1 MIRLEERQAGVKP
14 KLVAIPWAGKLQR
27 IRRVDAGPHREGFVS
42 CTVAPPIDG
51 TGKAQ
56 IVNPPDDGNANIT
69 IAFHGGAIIPAVSLE
84 LIFWGTAWTNPST
97 APRASQVIAAVNNIL
112 GGPYMS
118 GLRQYGIGFGSLRGA
133 IIALTDPPNPF
144 SRDDWHNLIW
154 DLIDQGTFPEPDDAG
169 GRNLYML
176 ILPPGIASG
185 QGVCGIHGHP
195 GDYDFPADYDT
206 AWAGFVINDGNI
218 DTVTSKLSHELV
230 EACTDPEDD
239 GWRIDGRASTDAEV
253 GDVCVNTISRM
264 NGVTVQGYWSKF
276 DRACLIPLMYSL
288 RRFLLMSGRDPSK
301 DLRTIQP
308 PIHSVRAWI
317 RSNP

>member
-1 MIRLEERQAGVKP
+1 MGTSIILRRPRVASVKP
-14 KLVAIPWAGKLQR
+14 KPVTVPWAGKLQR
-27 IRRVDAGPHREGFVS
+27 IRRADAGPHREGIVS
-42 CTVAPPIDG
+42 CAPPAPIDG
-51 TGKAQ
+51 TGKAL
-56 IVNPPDDGNANIT
+56 ILNPPDDGNANIT
-69 IAFHGGAIIPAVSLE
+69 IPFHGGAIIPSVSLE
-84 LIFWGTAWTNPST
+84 LIFWGTAWTDPSI
-97 APRASQVIAAVNNIL
+97 APRATEVINAVDNIL

-144 SRDDWHNLIW
+144 SRDDWHSLIW
-154 DLIDQGTFPEPDDAG
+154 DLIDQGTFPEPDDEG

-195 GDYDFPADYDT
+195 GDYDFPFDYDT
-206 AWAGFVINDGNI
+206 AWAGFVINDGNLEE
-218 DTVTSKLSHELV
+218 VTTRLSHELV

-239 GWRIDGRASTDAEV
+239 GWIIDGRPSNDAEI
-253 GDVCVNTISRM
+253 GDVCLTTVSSV
-264 NGVTVQGYWSKF
+264 NGVTVQAYWSKF

-288 RRFLLMSGRDPSK
+288 RRFLLMSGRD
-301 DLRTIQP
+301 LTIRP
-308 PIHSVRAWI
+308 PIQSVRDWI